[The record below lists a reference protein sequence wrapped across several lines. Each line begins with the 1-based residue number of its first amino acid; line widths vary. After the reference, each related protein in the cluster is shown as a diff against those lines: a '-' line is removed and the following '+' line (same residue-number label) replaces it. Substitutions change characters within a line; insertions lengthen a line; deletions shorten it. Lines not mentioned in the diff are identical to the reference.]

1 MSENNSLQNEKALSV
16 LRGILKDTEIV
27 MLTTVSAEGNI
38 VSRPMQTQELEF
50 DGDLWFITRRDTTK
64 YQEISANPNVNVTVV
79 GDSYASISGTA
90 SFVEDIERKK
100 EFWNKVYEK
109 MFDVSYDDPI
119 LVLIKVE
126 ANHAEYWDTGD
137 TTKSVANFF
146 KKVVGNKD
154 SVKPGENANE
164 ALDL

>member
-38 VSRPMQTQELEF
+38 VSRPMQTQKLEF

-64 YQEISANPNVNVTVV
+64 YQEISENSNVNVTVV

-154 SVKPGENANE
+154 SVKPGENTNE
-164 ALDL
+164 TLDL